1 MSHFGRNMF
10 ASIRNGSTERP
21 AGIFRAGCVD
31 SVDGQSSRVSTR
43 PFACNDCDKISHQ
56 IIALV
61 LLLISVP
68 RPFLRPPLK
77 VVRKSNGP
85 ALLGRAASA
94 VVAYDLAHALGEA
107 RAYLC
112 PDRIARLARLTRV
125 GAFNPAR
132 SGTGFCAFIVVIEN
146 VT

>member
-43 PFACNDCDKISHQ
+43 PFACNDCVKINHQ
-56 IIALV
+56 IIAFG
-61 LLLISVP
+61 LLLISIP

-94 VVAYDLAHALGEA
+94 VVAYDLAHALGEGC
-107 RAYLC
+107 AYLC
-112 PDRIARLARLTRV
+112 PDRIARLAPRARV
-125 GAFNPAR
+125 GAFDPA
-132 SGTGFCAFIVVIEN
+132 GPATL
-146 VT
+146 